1 MAQTLGCQTVWLM
14 ESEELDGWGWQSI
27 EGMVMSESNRVIN
40 VREGEWLKWD
50 RDVRKRKGLL

>member
-1 MAQTLGCQTVWLM
+1 M

-27 EGMVMSESNRVIN
+27 DRIEGMVMSESNGVIN

-50 RDVRKRKGLL
+50 REETYSVAI